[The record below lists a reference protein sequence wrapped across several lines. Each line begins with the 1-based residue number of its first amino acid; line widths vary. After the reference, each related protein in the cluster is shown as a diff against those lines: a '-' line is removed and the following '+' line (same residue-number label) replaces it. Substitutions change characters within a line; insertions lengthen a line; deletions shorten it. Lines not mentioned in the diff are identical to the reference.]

1 MFSLSVVDT
10 DWFLDLPLS
19 TQALYFHLN
28 MRADDDGFVDA
39 PNSIVRKIGASK
51 NDFDLLIAKR
61 YVLKFESGIIVI
73 KHWRMHNTIQKDRYH
88 PTQFQEELNLL
99 SIKDNKSYTDN
110 KRIQIVSKVDTD
122 CIQNVSSGL
131 DLGLDKDI
139 DLDIEKEI
147 SKEKNPGGT
156 SPLDTPPSNIKHK
169 YGTYGWVKL
178 TDKQYETLCKDF
190 NKDLIDR
197 VITKLDEYMQSNGN
211 KNKYKDCNLV
221 IRKAIRENWFK
232 VKNDSFQSASKN
244 PIQWEEAKGST
255 LEEDL
260 RFCKEHPEQAKK
272 ILDGMDVYHPE
283 RAKKIREMLGIRKAE

>member
-1 MFSLSVVDT
+1 MDLMADKRMFSLSVVDT

-51 NDFDLLIAKR
+51 NDFDLLVAKR
-61 YVLKFESGIIVI
+61 YVLRFESGIIVI

-110 KRIQIVSKVDTD
+110 KCIQNVSKVDTD
-122 CIQNVSSGL
+122 CIQNVSSDL

-139 DLDIEKEI
+139 DLVLEKENI
-147 SKEKNPGGT
+147 KEKNPGGT
-156 SPLDTPPSNIKHK
+156 SPLDTPTNIKHK
-169 YGTYGWVKL
+169 YGEYGWVKL
-178 TDKQYETLCKDF
+178 TDKQYENLCKDF

-232 VKNDSFQSASKN
+232 VNDSEEFTSQSKRE
-244 PIQWEEAKGST
+244 IQFEEAIPGQSKRMG
-255 LEEDL
+255 
-260 RFCKEHPEQAKK
+260 KK
-272 ILDGMDVYHPE
+272 QYTYANTDVPWE
-283 RAKKIREMLGIRKAE
+283 NL

>member
-51 NDFDLLIAKR
+51 NDFDLLLAKR
-61 YVLKFESGIIVI
+61 YILQFDSGIIVI
-73 KHWRMHNTIQKDRYH
+73 KHWRMHNTIRQDRYK
-88 PTQFQEELNLL
+88 PTQFQEELKSL
-99 SIKDNKSYTDN
+99 SLKDNKSYTDSLGLPN
-110 KRIQIVSKVDTD
+110 GNQMTTNGFQNASTD
-122 CIQNVSSGL
+122 IGL
-131 DLGLDKDI
+131 DLDIDKD
-139 DLDIEKEI
+139 LVLEKEI
-147 SKEKNPGGT
+147 SKEKNPSGT
-156 SPLDTPPSNIKHK
+156 SPLDTPPNIKHK

-232 VKNDSFQSASKN
+232 VKDEKFSSYATQ
-244 PIQWEEAKGST
+244 PVEWEE
-255 LEEDL
+255 L
-260 RFCKEHPEQAKK
+260 
-272 ILDGMDVYHPE
+272 
-283 RAKKIREMLGIRKAE
+283 

>member
-1 MFSLSVVDT
+1 MANKRMFSLSVVDT

-39 PNSIVRKIGASK
+39 PNSVVRKIGASK
-51 NDFDLLIAKR
+51 NDFDLLVAKR
-61 YVLKFESGIIVI
+61 YVLKFDSGIIVV
-73 KHWRMHNTIQKDRYH
+73 KHWRMHNTLRKDRYV
-88 PTQFQEELNLL
+88 PTQFQEEFNQLTLKENGA
-99 SIKDNKSYTDN
+99 YTDKWQPN
-110 KRIQIVSKVDTD
+110 GNQMATNGFQNGSTD
-122 CIQNVSSGL
+122 IDIGL
-131 DLGLDKDI
+131 DIDKDI
-139 DLDIEKEI
+139 DIVLEKEI

-156 SPLDTPPSNIKHK
+156 SPLDTPTNIKHK
-169 YGTYGWVKL
+169 YGEYGWVKL

-232 VKNDSFQSASKN
+232 VNDSEEFTSQSKRTIEWEDALHPKRRTAAGADSPYAK
-244 PIQWEEAKGST
+244 QSVEWEE
-255 LEEDL
+255 L
-260 RFCKEHPEQAKK
+260 
-272 ILDGMDVYHPE
+272 
-283 RAKKIREMLGIRKAE
+283 

>member
-51 NDFDLLIAKR
+51 NDFDLLLAKR
-61 YVLKFESGIIVI
+61 YILQFDSGIIVI
-73 KHWRMHNTIQKDRYH
+73 KHWRMHNTIRQDRYK
-88 PTQFQEELNLL
+88 PTQFQEELKSL
-99 SIKDNKSYTDN
+99 SLKDNKSYTDSLGLPN
-110 KRIQIVSKVDTD
+110 DNQVSTK
-122 CIQNVSSGL
+122 CIQNVSTDIG
-131 DLGLDKDI
+131 LGLDIDKD
-139 DLDIEKEI
+139 LVLEKENI
-147 SKEKNPGGT
+147 KEKNPGGT
-156 SPLDTPPSNIKHK
+156 SPLDTHPNIKHK
-169 YGTYGWVKL
+169 FGTYGWVKL

-232 VKNDSFQSASKN
+232 VKEEQFSSYATQ
-244 PIQWEEAKGST
+244 PVEWEE
-255 LEEDL
+255 L
-260 RFCKEHPEQAKK
+260 
-272 ILDGMDVYHPE
+272 
-283 RAKKIREMLGIRKAE
+283 

>member
-1 MFSLSVVDT
+1 MADKRMFSLSVVDT

-51 NDFDLLIAKR
+51 NDFDLLVAKR
-61 YVLKFESGIIVI
+61 YVLRFESGIIVI

-110 KRIQIVSKVDTD
+110 KCIQNVSKVDTD
-122 CIQNVSSGL
+122 CIQNVSSDL

-139 DLDIEKEI
+139 DLVLEKENI
-147 SKEKNPGGT
+147 KEKNPGGT
-156 SPLDTPPSNIKHK
+156 SPLDTPTNIKHK
-169 YGTYGWVKL
+169 YGEYGWVKL
-178 TDKQYETLCKDF
+178 TDKQYENLCKDF

-232 VKNDSFQSASKN
+232 VNDSEEFTSQSKRE
-244 PIQWEEAKGST
+244 IQFEEAIPGQSKRMG
-255 LEEDL
+255 
-260 RFCKEHPEQAKK
+260 KK
-272 ILDGMDVYHPE
+272 QYTYANTDVPWE
-283 RAKKIREMLGIRKAE
+283 NL

>member
-51 NDFDLLIAKR
+51 NDFDLLVAKR
-61 YVLKFESGIIVI
+61 YVLRFESGIIVI

-110 KRIQIVSKVDTD
+110 KCIQNVSKVDTD

-131 DLGLDKDI
+131 DLGLDI
-139 DLDIEKEI
+139 DLDLDNKKENI
-147 SKEKNPGGT
+147 KEKVSGET
-156 SPLDTPPSNIKHK
+156 AH
-169 YGTYGWVKL
+169 TYGEYKRVRLK
-178 TDKQYETLCKDF
+178 DSQYEKLVAEFGKD
-190 NKDLIDR
+190 KTDLA
-197 VITKLDEYMQSNGN
+197 ITKLDEYVQSNNN
-211 KNKYKDCNLV
+211 KNKYKDFYLV
-221 IRKAIRENWFK
+221 LRKVIKENWFK
-232 VKNDSFQSASKN
+232 INDSDEEFTSQSKRT
-244 PIQWEEAKGST
+244 IEWEEAIPNQSKKRAAATNNSPYAKQPVEW
-255 LEEDL
+255 EEL
-260 RFCKEHPEQAKK
+260 
-272 ILDGMDVYHPE
+272 
-283 RAKKIREMLGIRKAE
+283 

>member
-1 MFSLSVVDT
+1 MADKRMFSLSVVDT

-51 NDFDLLIAKR
+51 NDFDLLVAKR

-110 KRIQIVSKVDTD
+110 KCIQDVSKVDTD
-122 CIQNVSSGL
+122 CIQNVSLGL

-139 DLDIEKEI
+139 ELDNKKE
-147 SKEKNPGGT
+147 SNKEKVST
-156 SPLDTPPSNIKHK
+156 ETAHI
-169 YGTYGWVKL
+169 YGEYKRIRL
-178 TDKQYETLCKDF
+178 KDSQYEKLCTEFGKD
-190 NKDLIDR
+190 KTDLAI
-197 VITKLDEYMQSNGN
+197 IKLDEYVQSNNN
-211 KNKYKDCNLV
+211 KNKYKDFYLV
-221 IRKAIRENWFK
+221 LRKVIKENWFK
-232 VKNDSFQSASKN
+232 INDSEEFTSQSKREVVWEDALKPKKKAASTN
-244 PIQWEEAKGST
+244 NSPYANGDVPWEELK
-255 LEEDL
+255 
-260 RFCKEHPEQAKK
+260 
-272 ILDGMDVYHPE
+272 
-283 RAKKIREMLGIRKAE
+283 

>member
-1 MFSLSVVDT
+1 MADKRMFSLSVVDT

-61 YVLKFESGIIVI
+61 YVLRFESGIIVI

-88 PTQFQEELNLL
+88 PTQFQEELKLL
-99 SIKDNKSYTDN
+99 SIKDNKSYTDS
-110 KRIQIVSKVDTD
+110 KCIQDVSKVDTD
-122 CIQNVSSGL
+122 CIQNVSSDL
-131 DLGLDKDI
+131 DLGLDIDKD
-139 DLDIEKEI
+139 LVLEKEI

-156 SPLDTPPSNIKHK
+156 SPLDTPSNIKHK
-169 YGTYGWVKL
+169 FGTYGWVRL

-232 VKNDSFQSASKN
+232 VKNEEFTSQSKRTVE
-244 PIQWEEAKGST
+244 WEELPTVALSEEEFYKMYPNAK
-255 LEEDL
+255 
-260 RFCKEHPEQAKK
+260 R
-272 ILDGMDVYHPE
+272 
-283 RAKKIREMLGIRKAE
+283 

>member
-1 MFSLSVVDT
+1 MADKRMFSLSVVDT

-61 YVLKFESGIIVI
+61 YVLQFESGIIVI
-73 KHWRMHNTIQKDRYH
+73 KHWRMHNSIRQDRIKH
-88 PTQFQEELNLL
+88 TQFQEELSRLR
-99 SIKDNKSYTDN
+99 IKENGSYTDN
-110 KRIQIVSKVDTD
+110 FEGMTTKCQPNDNQVSTKCV
-122 CIQNVSSGL
+122 QNVSTDI
-131 DLGLDKDI
+131 DLGLDIDKD
-139 DLDIEKEI
+139 LVLEKEI

-156 SPLDTPPSNIKHK
+156 SPLDTPSNIKHK

-232 VKNDSFQSASKN
+232 VKDEEFSSESKRYVE
-244 PIQWEEAKGST
+244 WEELQTAPLSDEEFYKMYPNAK
-255 LEEDL
+255 
-260 RFCKEHPEQAKK
+260 R
-272 ILDGMDVYHPE
+272 
-283 RAKKIREMLGIRKAE
+283 

>member
-1 MFSLSVVDT
+1 MADKRMFSLSVVDT

-51 NDFDLLIAKR
+51 NDFDLLVAKR
-61 YVLKFESGIIVI
+61 YVLRFESGIIVI

-110 KRIQIVSKVDTD
+110 KCIQNVSKVDTD

-131 DLGLDKDI
+131 DLGLDIDKD
-139 DLDIEKEI
+139 LVLEKENI
-147 SKEKNPGGT
+147 KEKNPGGT
-156 SPLDTPPSNIKHK
+156 SPLDTPTNIKHK
-169 YGTYGWVKL
+169 YGEYGWVKL

-232 VKNDSFQSASKN
+232 VNDEEFTSQSKRT
-244 PIQWEEAKGST
+244 IEWEEAIPNQSKKRAAATNNSPYAKQPVEW
-255 LEEDL
+255 EEL
-260 RFCKEHPEQAKK
+260 
-272 ILDGMDVYHPE
+272 
-283 RAKKIREMLGIRKAE
+283 